1 MFTGIIET
9 LGKITDISI
18 NDTNRTFYIQSSIS
32 PQLKI
37 DESVNHNGV
46 CLTIEDIQH
55 DTYRVTAI
63 HETLLKTN
71 ASQWKQGDNINLER
85 AMIMNGRLDGH
96 IVQGHVDSTAVC
108 IKRRDRE
115 GSVEFTF
122 EFEQS
127 FAHLVIEK
135 GSVCINGISL
145 TAFNITDETFTVAI
159 IPYTLTHTNLG
170 ALQKDDTVNIEFD
183 ILGKYVTRYLSLQ
196 SKSV

>member
-18 NDTNRTFYIQSSIS
+18 NDTNHTFYIQSSIS

-71 ASQWKQGDNINLER
+71 ASQWKRGDNINLER

-170 ALQKDDTVNIEFD
+170 ELQKDDTVNIEFD